1 MATLSRPLSPAPPL
15 PPAFRRLA
23 WSNLAAQ
30 SAEQLALAAVPLTAV
45 LVLGG
50 DAGTTGALAVLQTLP
65 FLLLALPLGV
75 LADRVRRR
83 RLMATAEWVRALALL
98 AIPVAAWL
106 GLLSIP
112 LLGLLGCV
120 AAVGTVAFSVTAPAL
135 VPALVERAGLAAA
148 NGRLE
153 LARSLAYAGG
163 PAVAGGLV
171 AWSGAP
177 LAFAAAAALSAW
189 AALLLGG
196 LAEPARAA
204 VAPRHPLVEVR
215 EGAAFV
221 WRHPWLRPIVATA
234 VAWNIS
240 WFVLQA
246 AYVPYAVDRLG
257 LSAAGIGAT
266 LAAYG
271 AGMVAGA
278 MVAPLVARALPIG
291 RMIALGPFVSV
302 AAGACMAA
310 SVQWPEP
317 TLAALSLFL
326 FGAGPILWTI
336 GQTTLRQAATPA
348 ALLGRVSALMTM
360 ATFGARPI
368 GAAIGGLVGAGF
380 GPSACVLL
388 AALGFVLQ
396 AAVIALSAVPRV
408 NALPEAANQPVRA

>member
-1 MATLSRPLSPAPPL
+1 MDAPCPL

-45 LVLGG
+45 LLLGG

-75 LADRVRRR
+75 LADRIRRR
-83 RLMATAEWVRALALL
+83 RLMAVAEWVRAVALL
-98 AIPVAAWL
+98 AILVAAGL
-106 GLLSIP
+106 DLLSIP

-120 AAVGTVAFSVTAPAL
+120 AAVGTVAFSIAAPAL
-135 VPALVERAGLAAA
+135 VPALVPRPALAAA

-163 PAVAGGLV
+163 PALAGGLV

-177 LAFAAAAALSAW
+177 FAFAAAAALSAA

-196 LAEPARAA
+196 PAEPPRAA
-204 VAPRHPLVEVR
+204 GPPRHPLAEVR

-221 WRHPWLRPIVATA
+221 WRHAWLRPIVATA

-246 AYVPYAVDRLG
+246 AYVPYAVEVLG

-271 AGMVAGA
+271 VGMVAGA
-278 MVAPLVARALPIG
+278 LLAPLVARALPIG
-291 RMIALGPFVSV
+291 RMIALGPLVSV
-302 AAGACMAA
+302 AAAAFMTA
-310 SVQWPEP
+310 SVHWPEP
-317 TLAALSLFL
+317 ALAAASLFL

-336 GQTTLRQAATPA
+336 GQTTLRQAATPLP
-348 ALLGRVSALMTM
+348 LLGRVSALMTM

-368 GAAIGGLVGAGF
+368 GAAIGGLTGSAF
-380 GPSACVLL
+380 GPSACVVL
-388 AALGFVLQ
+388 ATLGFVIQ
-396 AAVIALSAVPRV
+396 AAVIVASAVPRV
-408 NALPEAANQPVRA
+408 TSLPDAADQPA